1 MQLLKD
7 EDQLTTGIDGARY
20 LAMVPQGGM
29 TPPAGGPA
37 ASLAPRGPAQ
47 AMSTPDP
54 TAQPLA
60 ASPAQPTQPAQPAK
74 SPYPEWMS
82 PEQQKMFDKAKR
94 AAQNYRKAVD
104 QRRTKRKQGN
114 EYRKLYNQMEREVG
128 MAEDLDK
135 MQSTYPDLFP
145 ADDPRTLGLVRTQ
158 AKHVEAAERLR
169 TQLRQHLKKLGV
181 PVGDKDPLPEDP
193 FNTGD
198 DEDKQ
203 FDSMIQRG
211 FVDSMMTPYGE

>member
-1 MQLLKD
+1 MQLLKE
-7 EDQLTTGIDGARY
+7 EDQLTTGPAGARY
-20 LAMVPQGGM
+20 LAMGAQGM
-29 TPPAGGPA
+29 ADPSTPGPA
-37 ASLAPRGPAQ
+37 SMLAPRPA
-47 AMSTPDP
+47 MPSTPDP
-54 TAQPLA
+54 TSARPLA
-60 ASPAQPTQPAQPAK
+60 ATPEQPAQPAK

-94 AAQNYRKAVD
+94 ASQNYRKAVEG
-104 QRRTKRKQGN
+104 RRLKRKQGN

-145 ADDPRTLGLVRTQ
+145 PDDPRTLGLVRTQ

-181 PVGDKDPLPEDP
+181 PIGDKDPLPDDP
-193 FNTGD
+193 FQTGD
-198 DEDKQ
+198 EDDKQ

-211 FVDSMMTPYGE
+211 FIDSMMTPYGE